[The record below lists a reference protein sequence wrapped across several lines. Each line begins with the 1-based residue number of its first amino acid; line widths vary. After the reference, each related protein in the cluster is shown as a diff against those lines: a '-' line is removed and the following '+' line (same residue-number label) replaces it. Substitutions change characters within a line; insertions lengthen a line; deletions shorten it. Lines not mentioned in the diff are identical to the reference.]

1 MSRPHR
7 RETATQ
13 FVPKAFLAMPLHA
26 PLPDD
31 EGRKRAF
38 EWLLFAA
45 VLFFLLVTARL
56 WYLQVI
62 KAEHFKNLA
71 QRNHTRYL
79 PIAAPRGIIYDRNGE
94 ILVGNRPS
102 FTVSALRQ
110 DVIDKELLIER
121 IANVLECP
129 PEEIQQNWKRYEYFP
144 RYLPIPL
151 KTGISRTQVEKLS
164 ENSIYL
170 QGMIIETKPVRSYPG
185 ANAGAHILGHVG
197 LISAE
202 ELEQKHAHITYR
214 AGDLV
219 GKSGLEKHHNST
231 LRGIDGQLL
240 VEVDVRGKLLRQR
253 IKSQPVPGKNLTLT
267 LDKKLQSRAQK
278 ELEGMAGAAV
288 VLKVNSGEILA
299 MVSSPAYSPDI
310 FTNGISAKDWHDLLH
325 HPRNPL
331 QNRALSGQ
339 YPPGSTF
346 KPVIA
351 LLAATH
357 PEISGVD
364 EIIYCAG
371 KTRIGNRDF
380 RCWKRTGH
388 GPTNLKK
395 AMRESC
401 DVWYYNISMR
411 LGIDRI
417 AAMARDLGLGQSYDL
432 PLDSE
437 SDGLIPDREWKRRR
451 FNEPWYMGETAIA
464 GIGQGYVLTTPMQLA
479 LMTATVANGGTL
491 YRPHIVKSITTS
503 TDNKEIKAPPE
514 VIHSSDIPAG
524 AVAQVQ
530 ASLEAVVHDPR
541 GTGRSCRIEGLRIAG
556 KTGTAQ
562 VISLAD
568 DDEENI
574 SAEEI
579 AYRHRDHALFI
590 AYAPA
595 DNPEIATAVIVE
607 HGEYASKTAI
617 PITRALLLEYFN
629 LENPADAEK
638 STAPT
643 MLEN

>member
-1 MSRPHR
+1 
-7 RETATQ
+7 
-13 FVPKAFLAMPLHA
+13 MPLHA

-31 EGRKRAF
+31 ERRKRTF

-45 VLFFLLVTARL
+45 ALFFLLIGARL

-62 KAEHFKNLA
+62 KAEHFESLA
-71 QRNHTRYL
+71 QRNRTRYL
-79 PIAAPRGIIYDRNGE
+79 PIAAPRGTIYDRHGQ
-94 ILVGNRPS
+94 IIVGNRPS

-110 DVIDKELLIER
+110 DVADKDILIHR
-121 IANVLECP
+121 IAGILECP
-129 PEEIQQNWKRYEYFP
+129 EEDIRKNWDKYAYFP
-144 RYLPIPL
+144 RYLPVPL
-151 KTGISRTQVEKLS
+151 KTGISRTQVEMLS

-170 QGMIIETKPVRSYPG
+170 QGMIIETKPVRSYPC
-185 ANAGAHILGHVG
+185 ASAGAHLFGHVG

-202 ELEQKHAHITYR
+202 ELQQKNALNTHR
-214 AGDLV
+214 AGDLI
-219 GKSGLEKHHNST
+219 GKSGIEKHYNST

-253 IKSQPVPGKNLTLT
+253 VKTPPVPGKNLTLT
-267 LDKKLQSRAQK
+267 LDKDLQIRAQQ

-288 VLKVNSGEILA
+288 VLDVNSGEILA
-299 MVSSPAYSPDI
+299 MASSPAYNPEI
-310 FTNGISAKDWHDLLH
+310 FTNGISSKDWLELLN

-331 QNRALSGQ
+331 QNRALGGQ

-346 KPVIA
+346 KPVTA
-351 LLAATH
+351 LLATLH
-357 PEISGVD
+357 PEISKVD
-364 EIIYCAG
+364 EMIYCEG

-401 DVWYYNISMR
+401 DVWFYHMAMR

-417 AAMARDLGLGQSYDL
+417 ARMARELGLGQSYGL

-437 SDGLIPDREWKRRR
+437 SSGLIPDREWKRKRY
-451 FNEPWYMGETAIA
+451 NEPWYKGETAIA
-464 GIGQGYVLTTPMQLA
+464 GIGQGYVLTTPLQLA
-479 LMTATVANGGTL
+479 LMTATIANGGTL
-491 YRPHIVKSITTS
+491 YKPHIVKSIS
-503 TDNKEIKAPPE
+503 PSAEAPGEELPPE
-514 VIHSSDIPAG
+514 ILHQSTIPAG
-524 AVAQVQ
+524 PMARVQ
-530 ASLEAVVHDPR
+530 EGLEAVVHDPR
-541 GTGRSCRIEGLRIAG
+541 GTGGSCRIEGLRIAG

-562 VISLAD
+562 VISLAE
-568 DDEENI
+568 DDEEEI

-595 DNPEIATAVIVE
+595 DKPEIATAVIVE
-607 HGEYASKTAI
+607 HGEHASKTAI
-617 PITRALLLEYFN
+617 PVTRALFMEYFG
-629 LENPADAEK
+629 LEDSAPVVNNAE
-638 STAPT
+638 
-643 MLEN
+643 

>member
-1 MSRPHR
+1 
-7 RETATQ
+7 
-13 FVPKAFLAMPLHA
+13 MPLHA
-26 PLPDD
+26 PLPGE

-38 EWLLFAA
+38 EWLLFAIA
-45 VLFFLLVTARL
+45 LFFLLIAARL

-62 KAEHFKNLA
+62 KAEHFDNLA
-71 QRNHTRYL
+71 QRNRTRYL
-79 PIAAPRGIIYDRNGE
+79 PIAAPRGTIYDRHGE

-110 DVIDKELLIER
+110 DVTNKELLIQR
-121 IANVLECP
+121 IAEVLECKV
-129 PEEIQQNWKRYEYFP
+129 EEIQQNWEKYEYFP

-151 KTGISRTQVEKLS
+151 KSGITRTQVEKLS

-170 QGMIIETKPVRSYPG
+170 QGMIIETKPVRSYPCN
-185 ANAGAHILGHVG
+185 NAGAHIFGHVG

-202 ELEQKHAHITYR
+202 ELKQQHANSTYR
-214 AGDLV
+214 AGDMV
-219 GKSGLEKHHNST
+219 GKSGLEKHHNNT

-253 IKSQPVPGKNLTLT
+253 VKTPPVPGKNLTLT
-267 LDKKLQSRAQK
+267 LDKDLQIRAQA
-278 ELEGMAGAAV
+278 ELEEMAGAAV
-288 VLKVNSGEILA
+288 VLDVNSGEILA
-299 MVSSPAYSPDI
+299 MVSSPAYDPNI
-310 FTNGISAKDWHDLLH
+310 FTNGISSNDWLELLN

-331 QNRALSGQ
+331 QNRAIGGQ

-346 KPVIA
+346 KPVTS

-357 PEISGVD
+357 PEISRVD
-364 EIIYCAG
+364 ELIDCEG
-371 KTRIGNRDF
+371 KTKIGKRDF

-401 DVWYYNISMR
+401 DVWFYHMAMR

-417 AAMARDLGLGQSYDL
+417 AAMARDLGMDQSYNL

-437 SDGLIPDREWKRRR
+437 REGLIPDREWKRRR
-451 FNEPWYMGETAIA
+451 LNESWYMGETAIS

-491 YRPHIVKSITTS
+491 YRPHIVKNVS
-503 TDNKEIKAPPE
+503 TNISTQEIESRAE
-514 VIHSSDIPAG
+514 VLHESTIPQEAI
-524 AVAQVQ
+524 AQVQ

-541 GTGRSCRIEGLRIAG
+541 GTGRSCRIDGLRIAG

-562 VISLAD
+562 VISLAA
-568 DDEENI
+568 DDEEDI
-574 SAEEI
+574 SEEEI
-579 AYRHRDHALFI
+579 IYRHRDHALFI

-607 HGEYASKTAI
+607 HGEHASKTAI
-617 PITRALLLEYFN
+617 PVTRALLLEYFD
-629 LENPADAEK
+629 LEEPSQTVEDTK
-638 STAPT
+638 STSA
-643 MLEN
+643 EN

>member
-1 MSRPHR
+1 
-7 RETATQ
+7 
-13 FVPKAFLAMPLHA
+13 MPLHA

-31 EGRKRAF
+31 AGRKRAF
-38 EWLLFAA
+38 EWLLFAVA
-45 VLFFLLVTARL
+45 LFFLLIAARL

-62 KAEHFKNLA
+62 KGDHFEAMA
-71 QRNHTRYL
+71 QRNRTRYL
-79 PIAAPRGIIYDRNGE
+79 PIAAPRGTIYDRNGK

-110 DVIDKELLIER
+110 EVTDKKLLMQR
-121 IANVLECP
+121 IAKVLECP
-129 PEEIQQNWKRYEYFP
+129 VEEIQQNWEKYEYFP

-170 QGMIIETKPVRSYPG
+170 QGMIIETKPVRSYPCG
-185 ANAGAHILGHVG
+185 TAGAHLFGHVG

-202 ELEQKHAHITYR
+202 ELKQKELQANYR
-214 AGDLV
+214 AGDLI

-253 IKSQPVPGKNLTLT
+253 VKNQPVPGKNLTLT
-267 LDKKLQSRAQK
+267 LDKDLQIRAQE
-278 ELEGMAGAAV
+278 ELKGMAGAAV
-288 VLKVNSGEILA
+288 VMDVNSGGILA
-299 MVSSPAYSPDI
+299 MASSPSYNPDI
-310 FTNGISAKDWHDLLH
+310 FSNGISSKDWLKLLN

-331 QNRALSGQ
+331 QNRALGGQ

-346 KPVIA
+346 KPVTA
-351 LLAATH
+351 LLAVTY
-357 PEISGVD
+357 PQISKVD
-364 EIIYCAG
+364 ELIDCEGRIKIG
-371 KTRIGNRDF
+371 KRDF

-401 DVWYYNISMR
+401 DVWFYQMAMR

-417 AAMARDLGLGQSYDL
+417 ATMSRNLGMGRTYDL

-437 SDGLIPDREWKRRR
+437 RSGLIPDREWKRQHR
-451 FNEPWYMGETAIA
+451 NEPWYMGETAIA
-464 GIGQGYVLTTPMQLA
+464 GIGQGYVLATPLQLA
-479 LMTATVANGGTL
+479 LMTATIANGGTL
-491 YRPHIVKSITTS
+491 YKPHIVKNITTHKN
-503 TDNKEIKAPPE
+503 TRDTEAPTEIL
-514 VIHSSDIPAG
+514 HRSDIPREAIS
-524 AVAQVQ
+524 QVQ
-530 ASLEAVVHDPR
+530 DSLEAVVHDPR
-541 GTGRSCRIEGLRIAG
+541 GTGRSCRIEGIRIAG
-556 KTGTAQ
+556 KTGTSQ
-562 VISLAD
+562 VVSLAD
-568 DDEENI
+568 DEEDLPE
-574 SAEEI
+574 EEI

-607 HGEYASKTAI
+607 HGEHASQTAI
-617 PITRALLLEYFN
+617 PITRALLLDYFELEAPVQAVEN
-629 LENPADAEK
+629 IESATLEN
-638 STAPT
+638 
-643 MLEN
+643 

>member
-1 MSRPHR
+1 
-7 RETATQ
+7 
-13 FVPKAFLAMPLHA
+13 MPLHA

-38 EWLLFAA
+38 EWLLFVVA
-45 VLFFLLVTARL
+45 LFFLLIAARL

-62 KAEHFKNLA
+62 KAEHFDNLA
-71 QRNHTRYL
+71 QRNRTRYL
-79 PIAAPRGIIYDRNGE
+79 PISAPRGTIYDRHGD

-110 DVIDKELLIER
+110 DVTDKELLIQR
-121 IANVLECP
+121 IADVLECSVD
-129 PEEIQQNWKRYEYFP
+129 EIQQNWEKYEYFP

-151 KTGISRTQVEKLS
+151 KHGISRTQVEKLS

-170 QGMIIETKPVRSYPG
+170 QGMIIETKPVRSYPC
-185 ANAGAHILGHVG
+185 ATAGAHTFGHVG

-202 ELEQKHAHITYR
+202 ELERQHSDAIYR
-214 AGDLV
+214 AGDMV
-219 GKSGLEKHHNST
+219 GKSGLEKHHNGT

-240 VEVDVRGKLLRQR
+240 VEVDVKGKLLRQR
-253 IKSQPVPGKNLTLT
+253 VKTPPVPGENLTLT
-267 LDKKLQSRAQK
+267 LDKDLQMRAQK
-278 ELEGMAGAAV
+278 EMEEMAGAAV
-288 VLKVNSGEILA
+288 VLDVESGEILA
-299 MVSSPAYSPDI
+299 MVSSPAYNPDI
-310 FTNGISAKDWHDLLH
+310 FTNGVSTSDWLELLK

-331 QNRALSGQ
+331 QNRAIGGQ

-346 KPVIA
+346 KPVTA
-351 LLAATH
+351 LLAAAH
-357 PEISGVD
+357 PEISKVD
-364 EIIYCAG
+364 ELIDCEG
-371 KTRIGNRDF
+371 KTKIGKRDF

-401 DVWYYNISMR
+401 DVWFYHMSMR

-417 AAMARDLGLGQSYDL
+417 AAMARDLGMGQSYDL

-437 SDGLIPDREWKRRR
+437 QSGLIPDREWKRRR
-451 FNEPWYMGETAIA
+451 LNEPWYMGETAIA
-464 GIGQGYVLTTPMQLA
+464 GIGQGYVLTTPLQLA

-491 YRPHIVKSITTS
+491 YKPHIVKKITSHVNSSKFETL
-503 TDNKEIKAPPE
+503 PE
-514 VIHSSDIPAG
+514 VLHESAIPHDAISR
-524 AVAQVQ
+524 VKE
-530 ASLEAVVHDPR
+530 SLEAVVHDPR

-562 VISLAD
+562 VISLAA

-574 SAEEI
+574 SEEEI
-579 AYRHRDHALFI
+579 TYRHRDHALFI

-595 DNPEIATAVIVE
+595 DDPEIATAVIVE
-607 HGEYASKTAI
+607 HGEHASKTAI
-617 PITRALLLEYFN
+617 PVTRALLMEYFD
-629 LENPADAEK
+629 LEEPAQ
-638 STAPT
+638 TG
-643 MLEN
+643 ENREATSVVN

>member
-1 MSRPHR
+1 
-7 RETATQ
+7 
-13 FVPKAFLAMPLHA
+13 MPVHA

-31 EGRKRAF
+31 QGRKRAF
-38 EWLLFAA
+38 EWLLFAVA
-45 VLFFLLVTARL
+45 LFFLLIAARL

-62 KAEHFKNLA
+62 KAEHFENLA
-71 QRNHTRYL
+71 QRNRTRYL
-79 PIAAPRGIIYDRNGE
+79 PIAAPRGTIYDRHGE

-110 DVIDKELLIER
+110 DVTDKDLLIQR
-121 IANVLECP
+121 IAEVLECQV
-129 PEEIQQNWKRYEYFP
+129 EEIQQNWEKYEYFP

-151 KTGISRTQVEKLS
+151 KSGISRTQVEKLS

-170 QGMIIETKPVRSYPG
+170 QGMIIETKPVRSYPCN
-185 ANAGAHILGHVG
+185 NAGAHIFGHVG

-202 ELEQKHAHITYR
+202 ELKQQHANSTYR
-214 AGDLV
+214 AGDML

-240 VEVDVRGKLLRQR
+240 VEVDVRGKLMRQR
-253 IKSQPVPGKNLTLT
+253 VKTPPVPGKNLTLT
-267 LDKKLQSRAQK
+267 LDKDLQIRAQA
-278 ELEGMAGAAV
+278 ELEEMAGAAV
-288 VLKVNSGEILA
+288 VLDVNSGEILA
-299 MVSSPAYSPDI
+299 MVSSPAYDPNI
-310 FTNGISAKDWHDLLH
+310 FTNGISSNDWLELLN

-331 QNRALSGQ
+331 QNRAIGGQ

-346 KPVIA
+346 KPVTS

-357 PEISGVD
+357 PEISRVD
-364 EIIYCAG
+364 ELIDCEG
-371 KTRIGNRDF
+371 KTKIGKRDF

-401 DVWYYNISMR
+401 DVWFYHMSMR

-417 AAMARDLGLGQSYDL
+417 AAMARDLGMDQSYNL
-432 PLDSE
+432 PLGSE
-437 SDGLIPDREWKRRR
+437 REGLIPDREWKRRR
-451 FNEPWYMGETAIA
+451 LNEPWYRGETAIS

-491 YRPHIVKSITTS
+491 YRPHIVKNVS
-503 TDNKEIKAPPE
+503 TNISTQETESRAE
-514 VIHSSDIPAG
+514 VLHKSTIPQEAI
-524 AVAQVQ
+524 AQVQ

-541 GTGRSCRIEGLRIAG
+541 GTGRSCRIDGLRIAG

-562 VISLAD
+562 VISLAA
-568 DDEENI
+568 DDEEDI
-574 SAEEI
+574 SEEEI
-579 AYRHRDHALFI
+579 IYMHRDHALFI

-607 HGEYASKTAI
+607 HGEHASKTAI
-617 PITRALLLEYFN
+617 PVTRALLLEYFD
-629 LENPADAEK
+629 LEEPSQTVGDTKSASAE
-638 STAPT
+638 
-643 MLEN
+643 N